1 MSIYKERIKDMQ
13 YILKE
18 KGLDGIIITTPL
30 EIFFFS
36 GFHQDRTILLITKN
50 EIFAFLPKMFVDH
63 FKEKVDF
70 IDIITYNNLNEDV
83 VSKIENLKYKK
94 IVFDP
99 ESENYEQGKYWI
111 KNGLKEFK
119 GLVQSLRMI
128 KKEQELKNLKKACSI
143 AAKTYEIIKHKIK
156 EGITERQVALEME
169 YIMQKMGASGKSFEL
184 IVAFGK
190 NSALPHHET
199 SDRKLKKN
207 EVVLLDYGCIYN
219 RYCSD
224 ITRTFFYGKPQPEFI
239 KVYKIVK
246 EAQKAGISYAK
257 DGVPVKEVD
266 RICRDYI
273 SENGYGQ
280 YFTHGTGHGVG
291 LQIHEEPYLN
301 TKSNSILKK
310 GMTVTVEPGIYLYGK
325 FGIRIEDTI
334 YIDKNKAEI
343 LTK

>member
-1 MSIYKERIKDMQ
+1 MSIYKERIKDIQ
-13 YILKE
+13 SLLKE

-50 EIFAFLPKMFVDH
+50 EVFAFLPKMFVDH

-70 IDIITYNNLNEDV
+70 IEIITYDNLNEEV
-83 VSKIENLKYKK
+83 VSKIEKLKYKK
-94 IVFDP
+94 IIFDP
-99 ESENYEQGKYWI
+99 ETENYEQGKYWI

-119 GLVQSLRMI
+119 GLVKSLRII

-143 AAKTYEIIKHKIK
+143 SAKTFEIIKPKIK
-156 EGITERQVALEME
+156 EGISERQVALEME

-184 IVAFGK
+184 IVAFGA

-199 SDRKLKKN
+199 SERKLKKN
-207 EVVLLDYGCIYN
+207 EAVLLDFGCIYG

-224 ITRTFFYGKPQPEFI
+224 ITRTFFYGKPNPEFTKI
-239 KVYKIVK
+239 YKIVE
-246 EAQKAGISYAK
+246 EAQKAGVKHARDGILAK
-257 DGVPVKEVD
+257 DIDK
-266 RICRDYI
+266 ICRDHI
-273 SENGYGQ
+273 SEKGYGQ

-325 FGIRIEDTI
+325 FGVRIEDTI
-334 YIDKNKAEI
+334 YISKNGAEV